1 MMEVDFTQSSVQL
14 PASVNRVLEFF
25 QKHKVWFVLSENTR
39 ATSCRDAAS
48 RRNRLGNMGIPLYDE
63 LKSLCVTYTTSDG
76 PQYVLL
82 HCRAHVHFD
91 LADAAHLLGIECPLR
106 RLSSEELCKTFGMQY
121 GTVNPFTMTDKFTQ
135 IFDEGLLRSFT
146 LPHTM
151 MTNAGDFEY
160 GVEFRPGEILEAV
173 RQTTVTLVGKIVR
186 EWEPEYTIPSFGII
200 TGNGPESGITL
211 WQYLNDAVYSRLSEM
226 GRMQGDLS
234 YPRVLLHSL
243 PEMGFSME
251 LVERQDDVRFQ
262 LTEAVEH
269 LCAAGVRYIA
279 LACNTTQYFGEVVQQ
294 IAAKA
299 GVDFISMADVV
310 QEYIRR
316 NNITDLTIIG
326 IPVVAGLGEYS
337 AYRPLSDLAVHPVK
351 DIARP
356 KLQQLGYL
364 VKKIGRQERDSRC
377 MNMLRDVLNSGV
389 TTDRVL
395 IALTEIS
402 VLLQRFPKHNRQI
415 GGKTI
420 IDPLAL
426 YGDALAKLYLD
437 ALPDWRESVSPD
449 DEEEYFLHF

>member
-1 MMEVDFTQSSVQL
+1 MHFSESTVQL
-14 PASVNRVLEFF
+14 PSPVTRVVDFF
-25 QKHKVWFVLSENTR
+25 RQQAIWYVLSENTR

-63 LKSLCVTYTTSDG
+63 LKSLCVVADLPEG
-76 PQYVLL
+76 RQYALL

-91 LADAAHLLGIECPLR
+91 LDEAGLLLGTVSPLR

-121 GTVNPFTMTDKFTQ
+121 GTVNPFNQTERFIQ
-135 IFDEGLLRSFT
+135 VFDEGLLRSFT

-160 GVEFRPGEILEAV
+160 GIEFRPGEMIDAV
-173 RQTTVTLVGKIVR
+173 SHVSKTVIGKLVK
-186 EWEPEYTIPSFGII
+186 EWEPEYKIPSFGII
-200 TGNGPESGITL
+200 TGNGPESGIAL
-211 WQYLNDAVYSRLSEM
+211 WQYLNDAVYSRLSEL

-243 PEMGFSME
+243 PEMGYSME
-251 LVERQDDVRFQ
+251 LIEREDDVRRQ
-262 LTEAVEH
+262 LTEAVEQ
-269 LCAAGVRYIA
+269 LCAAGIRYIA
-279 LACNTTQYFGEVVQQ
+279 LACNTTQYFGEVVQK
-294 IAAKA
+294 IARNA
-299 GVDFISMADVV
+299 GVDFISMADIVLD
-310 QEYIRR
+310 YIRI

-351 DIARP
+351 DSVRP
-356 KLQQLGYL
+356 KLQKLGYQ

-377 MNMLRDVLNSGV
+377 MNMLRDIINSGV

-415 GGKTI
+415 GGKSI
-420 IDPLAL
+420 IDPLEL
-426 YGDALAKLYLD
+426 YGEALAKLYLD
-437 ALPDWRESVSPD
+437 SLPDWRESVYA
-449 DEEEYFLHF
+449 EEEVEEYFLHF